1 MHGRLREE
9 GGVLRYVDGN
19 NFPGLFSPGL
29 LADAE
34 FPNDRLVALG
44 IVSLEV
50 VEQATPLA
58 DQHEQAAARAVVLL
72 VRLEVVRQLANAFTD
87 DGDLNLGTPR
97 VSRVRLIL
105 VNHGFLLLSG

>member
-44 IVSLEV
+44 IVSLEIV
-50 VEQATPLA
+50 Q
-58 DQHEQAAARAVVLL
+58 
-72 VRLEVVRQLANAFTD
+72 
-87 DGDLNLGTPR
+87 
-97 VSRVRLIL
+97 
-105 VNHGFLLLSG
+105 

>member
-1 MHGRLREE
+1 MLGRLREE

-19 NFPGLFSPGL
+19 NFPEL

-34 FPNDRLVALG
+34 LANDRLIALG

-50 VEQATPLA
+50 VEQATPLT

-72 VRLEVVRQLANAFTD
+72 VRLEV
-87 DGDLNLGTPR
+87 DLNLGTPG

-105 VNHGFLLLSG
+105 VNYGFLLLSG